1 MTILIKLLKLLK
13 DQIKNKKKMKK
24 IPFPTRPPYSVLKID
39 KYGRRISR
47 PPKGEKTKPP
57 QTPRTKFRRSG
68 EERRKNK

>member
-1 MTILIKLLKLLK
+1 MPILTQLLKLLK

-24 IPFPTRPPYSVLKID
+24 IPFPSPPSVLKID

-47 PPKGEKTKPP
+47 PPKGKKTKPP